1 MSLAHPEGTQKQML
15 EPANSPS
22 RETSNLEAALLSKEQ
37 ELEEMATDMLN
48 EDTEFNLRKTV
59 NTAGD
64 VVPLVEK
71 VSGILSPYFIVL
83 VGLFLYDRNAL
94 IGFILVA
101 VGVLSLLKVSWQDLQ
116 KVIERVKAFFA
127 SPN

>member
-1 MSLAHPEGTQKQML
+1 MAHPEGTRKQML
-15 EPANSPS
+15 EPANFPS
-22 RETSNLEAALLSKEQ
+22 RETSSLEEALLSKEK
-37 ELEEMATDMLN
+37 ELEEMTTDMLNN

-59 NTAGD
+59 NAAGD

-71 VSGILSPYFIVL
+71 VSSILSPYFIVL

-116 KVIERVKAFFA
+116 KMIERVKTFFT

>member
-1 MSLAHPEGTQKQML
+1 MAHPEGTRKQML

-22 RETSNLEAALLSKEQ
+22 RETSNLEASLFSKEQ

-59 NTAGD
+59 NSAGD

-101 VGVLSLLKVSWQDLQ
+101 VGVLSLLKISWQDLQ
-116 KVIERVKAFFA
+116 KMIERVKAFFT